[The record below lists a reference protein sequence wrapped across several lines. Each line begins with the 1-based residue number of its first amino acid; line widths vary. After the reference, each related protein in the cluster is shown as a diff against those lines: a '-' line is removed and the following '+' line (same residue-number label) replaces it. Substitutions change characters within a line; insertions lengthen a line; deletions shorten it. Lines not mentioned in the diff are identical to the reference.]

1 MNYSCMMRYLQN
13 RINNLLNLLCKYFL
27 KFVVTIISTIFFLNK
42 SVIAAPLVNEN
53 SDPEITSVEFNAD
66 FIHGAGVD
74 VARFMNENP
83 VPPGTYNVTVFI
95 NDKIRGKYNVR
106 FESIAGESS
115 AEPCFKLEQL
125 DELGLKFE
133 LDGST
138 KISDTV
144 KEAAKD
150 QCYNLKNLIKGSTTR
165 YNSGDFELLITVP
178 QFNLVKNPRGYIN
191 PNLWDAGE
199 PVGFLD
205 YNSNIYGVFN
215 GNKDNGPK
223 SNSYNGNIGLIAGVN
238 LGEWRLRKRLNTRWN
253 NTDGTHTQNLY
264 GFAATD
270 VTSLKSQLTL
280 GDSDTQGNLF
290 DSFGLRGAQL
300 ASDNRML
307 AEGLRNYSPVI
318 RGVAETNARVTVT
331 QRGQTIYETVVTPG
345 AFELADIGTMS
356 YGGDLEMTVT
366 ESDGRTR
373 SQRIP
378 FSAPP
383 MLLYQGVSQFD
394 IAVGQLNDSTVN
406 AHPAVVQGAY
416 HYGLGNTYT
425 LYGGAQLAENYSSV
439 GVGNAFNTPMGGI
452 SFDVTHARSEL
463 ADDQRSSGNSY
474 KIDYTKYVGETDTNL
489 TLAAYRYSSHGF
501 YTFREASL
509 DHYGSSNGNDDI
521 GFRTRNR
528 LSVSVS
534 QRVADNMAVNLNSS
548 FYSYWGNENASQ
560 QYAVTFNH
568 SLRYFSYALTAMRTS
583 NSSNISNNSSSDYQN
598 SYMASISI
606 PLGGSIVKRPL
617 FNTLYSMASHDDA
630 GNTLVQMNASGSQ
643 GDQNEL
649 GYGVGTSY
657 SSGNETAASK
667 TVTGNMSYKT
677 GVGQYGMTAS
687 ANNSA
692 SRQLSASA
700 NGSLVAHQ
708 GGLTIGP
715 RLGDAPFAIVHA
727 EGAAGAKLFN
737 GSGAKIDSRGY
748 AIMPSM
754 TAYRENTVAIDYKD
768 LPDSVDVLESQK
780 VVIPRTGAMIPVTM
794 KTITG
799 APLILIV
806 RDENKEFLPIGTDLL
821 DADGVSQGVVGQ
833 GGMAFIRGWGAGSPP
848 LNVIRNGGKDTC
860 RIHSGTEAN
869 TKAKTESTQITQL
882 EVVCL
887 RG

>member
-1 MNYSCMMRYLQN
+1 MNHLCITRYLQN
-13 RINNLLNLLCKYFL
+13 KIDRLVNLPFKNSFGFTL
-27 KFVVTIISTIFFLNK
+27 TIISTTLFLHK

-53 SDPEITSVEFNAD
+53 NETEITAVEFNPD
-66 FIHGAGVD
+66 FIRGSGID

-83 VPPGTYNVTVFI
+83 VSPGVYDVMVIVN
-95 NDKIRGKYNVR
+95 GKMNGKHSIR
-106 FESIAGESS
+106 FESVAGEST
-115 AEPCFKLEQL
+115 AEPCFKLDQL
-125 DELGLKFE
+125 DALGLRIE
-133 LDGST
+133 LNGST
-138 KISDTV
+138 KIASDV
-144 KEAAKD
+144 KDAAKD
-150 QCYNLKNLIKGSTTR
+150 QCYNLKDLIKDSSTR
-165 YNSGDFELLITVP
+165 YNSGDFELSITVP
-178 QFNLVKNPRGYIN
+178 QFNLVKHPRGYIS
-191 PNLWDAGE
+191 PSLWDAGA

-205 YNSNIYGVFN
+205 YNSNVYGVFN
-215 GNKDNGPK
+215 GNRDVGSK
-223 SNSYNGNIGLIAGVN
+223 SNSYNANIGLITGLN

-253 NTDGTHTQNLY
+253 NDDGAQTQNLY

-280 GDSDTQGNLF
+280 GDSDTRGSLF
-290 DSFGLRGAQL
+290 EGFGLRGVQL

-307 AEGLRNYSPVI
+307 AEGIRNYTPVI

-394 IAVGQLNDSTVN
+394 IAAGRLNDNTVN
-406 AHPAVVQGAY
+406 ANPTIVQGAY
-416 HYGLGNTYT
+416 YYGLGNTYT
-425 LYGGAQLAENYSSV
+425 LYSGAQLAENYSSV
-439 GVGNAFNTPMGGI
+439 GIGNAFNTQIGGI

-463 ADDQRSSGNSY
+463 SDDRRSSGNSY
-474 KIDYTKYVGETDTNL
+474 KVDYTKYVGETDTNL
-489 TLAAYRYSSHGF
+489 TLAAYRYSSNGF
-501 YTFREASL
+501 YTFREASQE
-509 DHYGSSNGNDDI
+509 HYGSINANSAFDS
-521 GFRTRNR
+521 RTRNR

-534 QRVADNMAVNLNSS
+534 QRVADNMSLNLNSS
-548 FYSYWGNENASQ
+548 FYSYWGGQDASQ

-583 NSSNISNNSSSDYQN
+583 NSSYTSSYDNSSNNDYQN

-643 GDQNEL
+643 GDQSEL

-657 SSGNETAASK
+657 SSSNDTAASK
-667 TVTGNMSYKT
+667 TVTGNLSYKT

-687 ANNSA
+687 ANNSS

-708 GGLTIGP
+708 GGAT
-715 RLGDAPFAIVHA
+715 
-727 EGAAGAKLFN
+727 
-737 GSGAKIDSRGY
+737 IDSRGY

-754 TAYRENTVAIDYKD
+754 TAYRENTVAIDYKE

-780 VVIPRTGAMIPVTM
+780 VVVPRTGAMIPVTM

-799 APLILIV
+799 APLVLIV

-821 DADGVSQGVVGQ
+821 DADGVSQGIVGQ
-833 GGMAFIRGWGAGSPP
+833 GGMAFIRGWGAGSQP
-848 LNVIRNGGKDTC
+848 LQVIRNGGKDKC

-869 TKAKTESTQITQL
+869 VTAKAESTHITQL